1 MVVLDVVVV
10 DVMELVV
17 VDVIDVEVEV
27 VEVELVDEVV
37 VEVAFVSRRLSALP
51 ARRSYGIEPL
61 RGAPTFSVPLSRRRT
76 NTSSFIA
83 QSNEKQWC
91 L

>member
-1 MVVLDVVVV
+1 MRNMQSLLALCFLQLEVQYLTSARRIHSSDQGRPRKVVVVVVVVLDVVVV

-17 VDVIDVEVEV
+17 VDVIDVEVDV

-37 VEVAFVSRRLSALP
+37 VDVAFL
-51 ARRSYGIEPL
+51 
-61 RGAPTFSVPLSRRRT
+61 
-76 NTSSFIA
+76 A
-83 QSNEKQWC
+83 Q